1 MNLPYDE
8 SGRLEGLYSKM
19 TDGEL
24 EKIAADASSLTDLA
38 RAAIQSEMQH
48 RSMHPSATDEAE
60 SAAADSEVSFQHLVL
75 VRRFRDLPEALLAK
89 GSLDSAGIE
98 SHLADDNMVRMDW
111 FISNLLG
118 GVKLLVKPE
127 DAEAAVEILNQPI
140 PEDFDVE
147 GVGNYQSPECPKC
160 GSLDVSFQ
168 ELNKPVAY
176 TSLDRYT
183 APRSS
188 QSMEMSC
195 VWFGMGEYRS
205 GNLSGALILPIKTVM
220 KGG

>member
-127 DAEAAVEILNQPI
+127 DAEAAVEILDQPI

-176 TSLDRYT
+176 TS
-183 APRSS
+183 AWIAIP
-188 QSMEMSC
+188 
-195 VWFGMGEYRS
+195 
-205 GNLSGALILPIKTVM
+205 LPVHRKAWKCHACGSEWENTDPATCPEP
-220 KGG
+220 

>member
-1 MNLPYDE
+1 MTLMND
-8 SGRLEGLYSKM
+8 SSRLETLYSKM

-38 RAAIQSEMQH
+38 RAALQFEMQR
-48 RSMHPSATDEAE
+48 RSLHPSATDAE
-60 SAAADSEVSFQHLVL
+60 PAALDPEVEFQHLVP

-89 GSLDSAGIE
+89 GSLDSAGVE
-98 SHLADDNMVRMDW
+98 CHLGDDNMVRMDW

-127 DAEAAVEILNQPI
+127 DAETAAEILDQPI
-140 PEDFDVE
+140 PEGFDVE

-176 TSLDRYT
+176 TT
-183 APRSS
+183 AWISIP
-188 QSMEMSC
+188 
-195 VWFGMGEYRS
+195 
-205 GNLSGALILPIKTVM
+205 LPVHRTAWKCHACGSEWEDTDPPTNQEP
-220 KGG
+220 